1 MLQNLQRAVQKL
13 QTVPWEML
21 GPATVPQ
28 GMNTASSRPFLLSDH
43 RKDARKL
50 TRPREVTTSCWP
62 LTHCYSSRGE
72 TGLSTCFYSHSH
84 LQNTKRCFFKN
95 YPCLGFV
102 LITLQKRVIGAI
114 SWEIAE
120 SKPLERFARVL
131 YFAVREDEFQERW
144 ICF

>member
-1 MLQNLQRAVQKL
+1 MK
-13 QTVPWEML
+13 TVPWEVL
-21 GPATVPQ
+21 GPATGPQ

-84 LQNTKRCFFKN
+84 LQNTNRCFFKN

-114 SWEIAE
+114 SWEIADPNPWRDLPE
-120 SKPLERFARVL
+120 
-131 YFAVREDEFQERW
+131 
-144 ICF
+144 CFTLQFGKTNFKRGGSVFRQSQP